1 MKNTLKNNRNYTL
14 KHAEIVFLV
23 INKSYLI
30 FLQTVTKWFGISK
43 IFKCLGSI
51 IIRFLKKVY

>member
-1 MKNTLKNNRNYTL
+1 MKNNRNYTS
-14 KHAEIVFLV
+14 KQVEVVFLV

-30 FLQTVTKWFGISK
+30 FLQMVTKWFGISK